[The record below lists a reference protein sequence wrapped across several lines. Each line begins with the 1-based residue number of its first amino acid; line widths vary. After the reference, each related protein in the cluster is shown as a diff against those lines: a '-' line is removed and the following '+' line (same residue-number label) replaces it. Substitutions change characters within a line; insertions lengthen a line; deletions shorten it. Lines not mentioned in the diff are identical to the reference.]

1 MKGGA
6 GSIRQLAVSDNG
18 RQLASVGLDR
28 WNYRLHIIDS
38 LSLSLR
44 LLIFLSDV
52 ISIGDVVMVVFFRF
66 LRIYDISKL
75 SAAGSEEGGGKS
87 GAMSSP
93 PLLCAVYLKNRLN
106 RCCFLPALPSSGSGF
121 PEGEKQ
127 EDWDGEDDDSGDKLE
142 ELGVSDDEDEDDS
155 EGKDEDGD
163 EDEEDELELEEE
175 EEEEIPIKKAKYV
188 ASAKNVHVNR
198 VKEHRGGDRTSGG
211 GKRRRR

>member
-1 MKGGA
+1 M
-6 GSIRQLAVSDNG
+6 
-18 RQLASVGLDR
+18 
-28 WNYRLHIIDS
+28 
-38 LSLSLR
+38 
-44 LLIFLSDV
+44 

-121 PEGEKQ
+121 PEGEEQ
-127 EDWDGEDDDSGDKLE
+127 GDWNEGEDDDSGDKLE